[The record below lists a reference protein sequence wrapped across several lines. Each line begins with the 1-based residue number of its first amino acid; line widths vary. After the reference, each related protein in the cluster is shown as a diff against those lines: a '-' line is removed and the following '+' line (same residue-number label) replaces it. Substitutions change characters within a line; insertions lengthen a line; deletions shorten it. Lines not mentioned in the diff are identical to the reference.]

1 MWETVELREL
11 RIFLTLADEL
21 HFARTAGRLHL
32 SQSRVSQAIQTLET
46 RVGGQLFERTS
57 RRVALTPLGRQM
69 QSEVAPAF
77 EQLHQAYEHARE
89 QARGVAGTLRIGLYT
104 PMSAGPHMIDIVACF
119 IGHNPACEVVFVNTG
134 LDEDPLSW
142 ARTGRVDLLAVRLPI
157 DRDDIAIG
165 PILSEER
172 RVLLVSRNDPLADQ
186 EEIAYDDIGD
196 RPVSDL
202 PSFPREMMDAYIPPV
217 TASGRRLRRI
227 VSSTTD
233 EAMMRVAT
241 GEQVHPTVPSWLDH
255 HPHPGV
261 VAVPI
266 RDLPPSQT
274 ALAWVAALRSPRIDA
289 FLAAAHQVLES
300 AEPS

>member
-21 HFARTAGRLHL
+21 HFARTADRLHL

-46 RVGGQLFERTS
+46 RLGGQLFERTS

-77 EQLHQAYEHARE
+77 EQLRQAYEHARE

-119 IGHNPACEVVFVNTG
+119 TGHNPTCEVVFVNTG

-142 ARTGRVDLLAVRLPI
+142 VRTGRVDLLAVRLPI

-255 HPHPGV
+255 HAHPGV